1 MNINTN
7 IRIIIRLVY
16 LMNELFELTDQYS
29 SNNYS
34 PLKLALA
41 KGKGAQVWDVEGKRY
56 IDCIAGFSVV
66 NQGHCHPKIIE
77 AFQAQSEQIT
87 MVSRA
92 LYSDN
97 LGQWEEKI
105 CKLANKDKVLPMNT
119 GTEAVETAIKIAR
132 KWGSDVKGIKENES
146 EIIAMKGNF
155 HGRTLGSLS
164 LSAQDNYKEGFG
176 PLLDNI
182 NYIEFGDIEHL
193 KVLINDNTSAIILEP
208 IQGEGGVNIPPN
220 YFIQEVRNLCNQH
233 NILFIAD
240 EIQVGL
246 GRTGKMFAM
255 EWEGVEPDIYLLG
268 KSLGGGFF
276 PISAILANETIMN
289 VLTPGTHGSTF
300 GGNPLACAVSMAA
313 IDVLLDENLIERS
326 AELGQT
332 LLNHLQ
338 LIDSPIIDDVR
349 GRGLFIGIELTEQ
362 AQPYCLEMIEKGVLC
377 KETQGNVIRIAPP
390 LVINEDEIN
399 QIAEV
404 IKEVL
409 EKIK

>member
-1 MNINTN
+1 MG
-7 IRIIIRLVY
+7 R
-16 LMNELFELTDQYS
+16 
-29 SNNYS
+29 
-34 PLKLALA
+34 
-41 KGKGAQVWDVEGKRY
+41 
-56 IDCIAGFSVV
+56 
-66 NQGHCHPKIIE
+66 
-77 AFQAQSEQIT
+77 
-87 MVSRA
+87 
-92 LYSDN
+92 
-97 LGQWEEKI
+97 KI

-193 KVLINDNTSAIILEP
+193 KRLINDNTSAIILEP
-208 IQGEGGVNIPPN
+208 IQGEGGVNIPPD
-220 YFIQEVRNLCNQH
+220 YFIQEVRHLCNQH

-268 KSLGGGFF
+268 KSLGGGLY

-300 GGNPLACAVSMAA
+300 GGNPLACAVSIAA
-313 IDVLLDENLIERS
+313 IDVLLDENLIEHS

-332 LLNHLQ
+332 LLNQLQ

-362 AQPYCLEMIEKGVLC
+362 AQPYCLEMIEKACCVRKHRAML
-377 KETQGNVIRIAPP
+377 
-390 LVINEDEIN
+390 
-399 QIAEV
+399 
-404 IKEVL
+404 L
-409 EKIK
+409 ELHHR

>member
-1 MNINTN
+1 MG
-7 IRIIIRLVY
+7 R
-16 LMNELFELTDQYS
+16 
-29 SNNYS
+29 
-34 PLKLALA
+34 
-41 KGKGAQVWDVEGKRY
+41 
-56 IDCIAGFSVV
+56 
-66 NQGHCHPKIIE
+66 
-77 AFQAQSEQIT
+77 
-87 MVSRA
+87 
-92 LYSDN
+92 
-97 LGQWEEKI
+97 KI

-132 KWGSDVKGIKENES
+132 KWGSDVKDIKENGS

-164 LSAQDNYKEGFG
+164 LFAQDNYKEGFG

-193 KVLINDNTSAIILEP
+193 KALINDNTSAIILEP

-246 GRTGKMFAM
+246 GRTGKVFAM

-268 KSLGGGFF
+268 KSLGGGLY

-313 IDVLLDENLIERS
+313 IDVLLDENLIEHS
-326 AELGQT
+326 AELGQI

-362 AQPYCLEMIEKGVLC
+362 AQPYCLEMIEKVCCVKKHKAML
-377 KETQGNVIRIAPP
+377 
-390 LVINEDEIN
+390 
-399 QIAEV
+399 
-404 IKEVL
+404 L
-409 EKIK
+409 ELHHR